1 MTAVL
6 SDRRGRGA
14 LAALITLFVVLV
26 AGPVAAH
33 ASFGSAVVVTNA
45 DLGEPGI
52 DVARDGAI
60 YINGPTGLL
69 SNLPGSP
76 SDVFRSDDGGATWN
90 LLPAGLKANFPGGGD
105 SDISLDPQT
114 GALAE
119 TDLWLGSATVSKS
132 TDKGQTWTANPLQ
145 GVVVQDRQWVAQA
158 GGGVVY
164 HLTHQIP
171 LGLVVSKSIDGG
183 LTYPISTVGAT
194 PVDQTGCV
202 CPPGTLIAE
211 GGGGALGLNDK
222 VGFVYATSTGGVKF
236 ARSTNGGLT
245 FTNVEVG
252 PASSGD
258 TGAAFPVVANGGGN
272 KLAAVWLENDGTT
285 SSLIKFSQSSDWGAT
300 WSSPRTL
307 VSSGASVYP
316 WVAAQGSKIAIS
328 LYHSSASGTSGSVP
342 EGSQWFESYLESTDG
357 GATFSALETVDPTVV
372 KTGPICTEGTGCN
385 GDRELLDFQ
394 SDTIDNAGNANL
406 TWTRSLDGV
415 SDTEIRFARQ
425 P

>member
-1 MTAVL
+1 
-6 SDRRGRGA
+6 
-14 LAALITLFVVLV
+14 
-26 AGPVAAH
+26 
-33 ASFGSAVVVTNA
+33 
-45 DLGEPGI
+45 
-52 DVARDGAI
+52 
-60 YINGPTGLL
+60 
-69 SNLPGSP
+69 
-76 SDVFRSDDGGATWN
+76 VFRSDDGGASWQ

-114 GALAE
+114 GAIAE

-132 TDKGQTWTANPLQ
+132 TDKGATWTASPVQ

-158 GGGVVY
+158 GGGIVY

-171 LGLVVSKSIDGG
+171 LGLVVSKSVDGG
-183 LTYPISTVGAT
+183 LTYPVSTIGAT

-211 GGGGALGLNDK
+211 GGSTLGLNDK
-222 VGFVYATSTGGVKF
+222 VGFVYATSTGGVNF

-245 FTNVEVG
+245 FSQVTVG
-252 PASSGD
+252 PASSG
-258 TGAAFPVVANGGGN
+258 TSSNAFPVVANAGGN
-272 KLAAVWLENDGTT
+272 KLAAVWLEDDGT
-285 SSLIKFSQSSDWGAT
+285 SSPIKYSQSSDWGAT
-300 WSSPRTL
+300 WSAPRTL

-328 LYHSSASGTSGSVP
+328 LYHTSTGGTSDTVP
-342 EGSQWFESYLESTDG
+342 DSAQWFETYLESTDG
-357 GATFSALETVDPTVV
+357 GATFSAPETVDPTVV

-394 SDTIDNAGNANL
+394 SDAIDPAGRANL

>member
-1 MTAVL
+1 MNAVL
-6 SDRRGRGA
+6 AVDRRRRGVLA
-14 LAALITLFVVLV
+14 GLLAAVAVLL
-26 AGPVAAH
+26 AGPGAAH
-33 ASFGSAVVVTNA
+33 ATFNSPVVVTGAN
-45 DLGEPGI
+45 LGEPGI
-52 DVARDGAI
+52 DVARDGTVYVNA
-60 YINGPTGLL
+60 PTGLL

-76 SDVFRSDDGGATWN
+76 SDVFRSDNGGSTWQ
-90 LLPAGLKANFPGGGD
+90 LLPASLKANLPGGGD

-132 TDKGQTWTANPLQ
+132 TDKGQSWTANPLQ
-145 GVVVQDRQWVAQA
+145 GIVVQDRQWVAQS

-171 LGLVVSKSIDGG
+171 TGLIVSKSIDGG

-202 CPPGTLIAE
+202 CPPGTMIAE
-211 GGGGALGLNDK
+211 GGGLLGTSDK

-245 FTNVEVG
+245 FTNVVVG
-252 PASSGD
+252 PATSGD
-258 TGAAFPVVANGGGN
+258 TGAAFPVVANAGGN
-272 KLAAVWLENDGTT
+272 KLAAVWLENAG
-285 SSLIKFSQSSDWGAT
+285 SSSVIKLSTSSDWGAT
-300 WSSPRTL
+300 WSAPSVV
-307 VSSGASVYP
+307 VSGGASVYP

-328 LYHSSASGTSGSVP
+328 VYHTTASGTSDTVP
-342 EGSQWFESYLESTDG
+342 ESAQWFESYLESTDG
-357 GATFSALETVDPTVV
+357 GTTFSALETVDPTVV
-372 KTGPICTEGTGCN
+372 KSGPICTGGTGCS

-394 SDTIDNAGNANL
+394 SDTIDNAGKANL
-406 TWTRSLDGV
+406 IWTRSLDGV
-415 SDTEIRFARQ
+415 SDTELRFAKQ